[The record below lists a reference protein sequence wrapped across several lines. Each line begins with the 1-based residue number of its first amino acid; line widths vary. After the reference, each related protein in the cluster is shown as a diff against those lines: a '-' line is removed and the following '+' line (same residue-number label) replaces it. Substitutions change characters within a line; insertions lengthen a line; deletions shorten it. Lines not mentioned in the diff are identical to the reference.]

1 MMATLDTAAS
11 LFEQLYRRARQASTR
26 TSAASYSTSRPRQ
39 GDESTYQAIWDLY
52 DRSPLEEEKMRLLMA
67 LGSFRDTGL
76 LAETLDQ
83 SLSDRVRYHDTIQVV
98 AGVAANRM
106 GRDMAWDFVKENWDE
121 FSRRYSDGLFALS
134 RLVGITAR
142 FTTQERLDDV
152 EGFFDEHPTPA
163 ADRAISQ
170 SLETVRLNVA
180 WLPTTAPT

>member
-1 MMATLDTAAS
+1 
-11 LFEQLYRRARQASTR
+11 
-26 TSAASYSTSRPRQ
+26 
-39 GDESTYQAIWDLY
+39 
-52 DRSPLEEEKMRLLMA
+52 
-67 LGSFRDTGL
+67 
-76 LAETLDQ
+76 
-83 SLSDRVRYHDTIQVV
+83 
-98 AGVAANRM
+98 M

-180 WLPTTAPT
+180 WLAHNRADLQAYFGE